1 MRLPLW
7 RWVNIAGCRRA
18 CRAVWEMGDC
28 IVRISRV
35 VATLLLA
42 ALAGCSTLATRYG
55 PREASVAGG
64 YSETR
69 LNATTYEVR
78 FQGNG
83 YTDVKVVSELLLR
96 RAAEL
101 TLEHGYRYFAVTQ
114 RQTLTTVEDPAATA
128 TIAMLDEFRPDAI
141 DSATV
146 VSDTEAAAGGVLSQ
160 RAREQLRRFGL

>member
-1 MRLPLW
+1 M
-7 RWVNIAGCRRA
+7 
-18 CRAVWEMGDC
+18 
-28 IVRISRV
+28 
-35 VATLLLA
+35 
-42 ALAGCSTLATRYG
+42 
-55 PREASVAGG
+55 AGG

-114 RQTLTTVEDPAATA
+114 RQTLTTGEDPAATA